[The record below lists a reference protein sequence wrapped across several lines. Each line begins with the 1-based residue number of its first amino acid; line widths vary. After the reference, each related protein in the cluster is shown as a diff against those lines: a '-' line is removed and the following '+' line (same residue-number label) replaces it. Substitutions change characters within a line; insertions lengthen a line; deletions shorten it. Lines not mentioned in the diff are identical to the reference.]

1 MKRNRFIK
9 VLLACLIVAAMA
21 VTVAACDKDDKP
33 TSFTVSFTGEGVN
46 IASQTV
52 TSGGY
57 AVEPKAPER
66 EGYEFMGWLLNG
78 EKFVFAT
85 TPVTADITLTA
96 DWKEKTVTPPT
107 PTPTPTPE
115 DKGDGSAEK
124 PYILSTPEDLISF
137 SDRVNNPFEE
147 GNETYYKS
155 YFRLGA
161 DIDME
166 GYVYTPAGR
175 TVTNEPDEDEE
186 AETAE
191 VVTVNG
197 FMGNFDGNGHTIKNL
212 TITSSIR
219 SGVDYVGFFGVTER
233 ANIHD
238 LTLEDIDYT
247 VTIYSN
253 VSSCGVSYGGVV
265 GLATLTN
272 FTNVSVT
279 GTLTNDTLENNTV
292 HIGGIAGNWRIDD
305 SRQAYIAYMENCYVN
320 VTTKIADNKDASLES
335 AVNGGLVG
343 FLYTYNG
350 AAAIIN
356 SVADGAVY
364 GGEYLGGLV
373 AYISGNYVSI
383 INCASYTNVTA
394 TGSSGSYAGGI
405 VGFATGDNIITDSFA
420 AGRVKGKKNSTSAA
434 DYVSYAGNLG
444 AYIVE
449 DSYDRS
455 YDAGTVF
462 ANCWYKNYISASGVI
477 NTNTSM
483 NLGNEKADGLFPEE
497 WVRSTLKWSESSM
510 VFDENGKARPAKNT
524 DKDKKYT
531 VTVDGNTEIDKTMN
545 GDTYQLVG
553 DIAKP
558 AAREGELFFDYYIE
572 DGIRY
577 RFYMPVIK
585 DMSLTSL
592 WTDPTAICGVYEGEA
607 KLEDRE
613 DDKLSAGVIYL
624 KKDGSLQW
632 ISDSVINGEYTY
644 DGKHIIITLY
654 NEIGEFSGNVE
665 SGKISFILDA
675 GITGEAYYYFTASDL
690 KLFGNYFADNGDIL
704 TFSSNNSVT
713 IHSTALD
720 NDKTVSGTYSIDGN
734 VATVTS
740 GKLTGF
746 YSSMTITINEEDET
760 VLVNFVGKNGSE
772 TINDVTFTKQDSVD
786 YTGRSFIGKYYF
798 TYMNSSSE
806 NYATGDMYAI
816 EFKPD
821 GTMIYSS
828 VFNDTPASY
837 YMFGDGTLFKFSIK
851 GYVST
856 FNYDEERNIFYG
868 NLVAGTSSHKS
879 IILTPVSYGE
889 QHAYAWTNLA
899 GSTNP
904 GAEIGDYDVPT
915 MVVVAGEHYYYI
927 RNKTFMPDAV
937 IVAEQGF
944 VNGAVI
950 SIDGVRYRIIE
961 GTKDGYSAISRIFKE
976 IGAESGTYTYNG
988 ETVIIDGIG
997 GAKKG
1002 DVNGAYRVYEN
1013 NLIVALFDD
1022 DAIVGF
1028 DYTVAQSDN
1037 NVITL
1042 KEHDK
1047 YYGVWYVGDEEETG
1061 EDEDGNAIY
1070 RYNDKH
1076 YRLVFDGYGH
1086 GTLFYWKYYENAY
1099 SFNWGGAEGWAT
1111 YVETD
1116 TGIHIDFNKYQSY
1129 DFVFYY
1135 DMNVAYTKNT
1145 MKGSYPEG
1153 VSFAKLGYTGTTTP
1167 PALPDSVPGKYTGE
1181 EADGT
1186 AVVLNIKGDLTVGY
1200 KGSVY
1205 VSAIY
1210 DGVDKIYF
1218 KINGVSYTFD
1228 TTTKVLTYGSESV
1241 TLTAAGA
1248 VTEIIPEFFCGTW
1261 SGTWEAAYGSSG
1273 EVRTLTVLADG
1284 TLLYDG
1290 NTITV
1295 TYDAATQTVSGKSS
1309 DEIYEITL
1317 TYDADK
1323 NVLTGTIYYDDKN
1336 NDAKVTYECSSLA
1349 KQ

>member
-21 VTVAACDKDDKP
+21 VTVAACDNNQPK
-33 TSFTVSFTGEGVN
+33 SFTVSFTGEGVN

-66 EGYEFMGWLLNG
+66 EGYEFKGWLLNG
-78 EKFVFAT
+78 EKYVFAT

-96 DWKEKTVTPPT
+96 DWKEKTSA
-107 PTPTPTPE
+107 PE
-115 DKGDGSAEK
+115 DAGDGSAEK
-124 PYILSTPEDLISF
+124 PYVLSTPEDLISF
-137 SDRVNNPFEE
+137 SDRVNNPFEA

-161 DIDME
+161 DIDMA
-166 GYVYTPAGR
+166 GYVYNPAGR
-175 TVTNEPDEDEE
+175 TVTNEPDEDDEE
-186 AETAE
+186 AGTAE
-191 VVTVNG
+191 IVTVNG
-197 FMGNFDGNGHTIKNL
+197 FMGDFDGNGHTIKNL
-212 TITSSIR
+212 TVTSSIR

-238 LTLEDIDYT
+238 LTLENIDYT
-247 VTIYSN
+247 VTIFSN
-253 VSSCGVSYGGVV
+253 VANCGVSFGGVAGV
-265 GLATLTN
+265 ATLTN

-305 SRQAYIAYMENCYVN
+305 SKQAYIAYMENCYVN
-320 VTTKIADNKDASLES
+320 VTTEIADNKDASLEN

-343 FLYTYNG
+343 YLYTYNG

-356 SVADGAVY
+356 CVADGAVY

-373 AYISGNYVSI
+373 AYISGNCVSI

-405 VGFATGDNIITDSFA
+405 VGFSMGDNIIMDSFA
-420 AGRVKGKKNSTSAA
+420 AGRVRGKKNSNSAST
-434 DYVSYAGNLG
+434 YNSYAGNLG

-449 DSYDRS
+449 DSYDKV

-477 NTNTSM
+477 NTNATM
-483 NLGNEKADGLFPEE
+483 NLGNEKSEFPEE

-510 VFDENGKARPAKNT
+510 IFDENGKARPAKNT
-524 DKDKKYT
+524 DSDKKYT
-531 VTVDGNTEIDKTMN
+531 ITVDGNTVIDKTMN
-545 GDTYQLVG
+545 GDSYQLVG
-553 DIAKP
+553 NIAKP
-558 AAREGELFFDYYIE
+558 VARDGELFFDYYVE

-577 RFYMPVIK
+577 RFYMPVVK
-585 DMSLTSL
+585 DMTLTSF
-592 WTDPTAICGVYEGEA
+592 WTDPTAICGVYTGEA

-613 DDKLSAGVIYL
+613 DGKVTAGVFYL

-632 ISDSVINGEYTY
+632 ISESVINGEYTY

-654 NEIGEFSGNVE
+654 NNIGEFSGNVE

-675 GITGEAYYYFTASDL
+675 GITGDVYYYFTASDL
-690 KLFGNYFADNGDIL
+690 RLFGNYFAENGDIL
-704 TFSSNNSVT
+704 TFSSNNSVA
-713 IHSTALD
+713 IHSTALN
-720 NDKTVSGTYSIDGN
+720 NDDIVSGTYSIDGN

-740 GKLTGF
+740 GKLTDY
-746 YSSMTITINEEDET
+746 YSSMTITINDDDDT
-760 VLVNFVGKNGSE
+760 VLVNFVGKNGSAA
-772 TINDVTFTKQDSVD
+772 INDVTFEKQDSVD

-798 TYMNSSSE
+798 TYMNSPSE

-821 GTMIYSS
+821 GTMVYSS
-828 VFNDTPASY
+828 IFNDTPASY
-837 YMFGDGTLFKFSIK
+837 YLFGGGTTFKFAIE

-856 FNYDEERNIFYG
+856 FTYDAEKNIFYG
-868 NLVAGTSSHKS
+868 NLNRGIRVHKS

-889 QHAYAWTNLA
+889 QYVYAWTDLA
-899 GSTNP
+899 GSTKP
-904 GAEIGDYDVPT
+904 GASLGDYDVPT

-927 RNKTFMPDAV
+927 HNKTFMPDAV

-944 VNGAVI
+944 VNGALI
-950 SIDGVRYRIIE
+950 SVDGVRYRIIE
-961 GTKDGYSAISRIFKE
+961 GTKAGYSAISRIFKE

-988 ETVIIDGIG
+988 ETVVIDGIG
-997 GAKKG
+997 GATKG
-1002 DVNGAYRVYEN
+1002 NVNGSYRVYEN
-1013 NLIVALFDD
+1013 NLIVILFDD
-1022 DAIVGF
+1022 DEIVGF
-1028 DYTVAQSDN
+1028 DYTIAQSAG

-1047 YYGVWYVGDEEETG
+1047 YYGVWYLGKKVAVD
-1061 EDEDGNAIY
+1061 EDENGNDIY
-1070 RYNDKH
+1070 EYKARY

-1086 GTLFYWKYYENAY
+1086 GTLFYFNVYSEQY
-1099 SFNWGGAEGWAT
+1099 SFNWGGAEGWAA
-1111 YVETD
+1111 YFETD
-1116 TGIHIDFNKYQSY
+1116 TGIHIDFNSSQNY

-1135 DMNVAYTKNT
+1135 DMNVVYTKNT
-1145 MKGSYPEG
+1145 MNGSYPKG

-1167 PALPDSVPGKYTGE
+1167 PTLPGSIPGKYTGE
-1181 EADGT
+1181 ESDGT
-1186 AVVLNIKGDLTVGY
+1186 AVVLNIKDDLTVGY
-1200 KGSVY
+1200 KGSPY

-1210 DGVDKIYF
+1210 DGIDKIYF
-1218 KINGVSYTFD
+1218 KINGVNYTFD
-1228 TTTKVLTYGSESV
+1228 TATKVLTYGSESV
-1241 TLTAAGA
+1241 TLTTAGEI
-1248 VTEIIPEFFCGTW
+1248 TEIIPEFFCGTW
-1261 SGTWEAAYGSSG
+1261 SGTWAAYGGAG
-1273 EVRTLTVLADG
+1273 EVRTLTVTTDG
-1284 TLLYDG
+1284 TILYGDY
-1290 NTITV
+1290 TVTV
-1295 TYDAATQTVSGKSS
+1295 TYDATTQTVSGESS
-1309 DEIYEITL
+1309 DGIYEITL

-1323 NVLTGTIYYDDKN
+1323 NVMKGTIEYRDEDMGGR
-1336 NDAKVTYECSSLA
+1336 TYECSSLT